1 VAYIEKEITAVKLLR
16 WVLAILGLLL
26 VLVAGFAIYAW
37 LNTAAPQPEA
47 LAAMVSSDA
56 VEVTNNDWLV
66 FSPKQSNP
74 RTGFIFY
81 PGAYVDPRAYAPPAH
96 AIAAAG
102 YQVVIVPMPLNLAV
116 LAPNR
121 AGEVITAFPEIERW
135 VIGGHSL
142 GGAMASRYALNNP
155 KIIAG
160 LVLWAAYPSGTVDL
174 SDAPLVATSVYG
186 TRDGLVSQAEIDGS
200 RPQLPPD
207 TAFIPIEG
215 GNHAQFGWYGPQAGD
230 LPATISHAEQQARV
244 VAASITLLKSLR

>member
-1 VAYIEKEITAVKLLR
+1 
-16 WVLAILGLLL
+16 
-26 VLVAGFAIYAW
+26 
-37 LNTAAPQPEA
+37 
-47 LAAMVSSDA
+47 MVSSDA

-96 AIAAAG
+96 AIAALG

-121 AGEVITAFPEIERW
+121 AEGVITAFPEIERW
-135 VIGGHSL
+135 AIGGHSL
-142 GGAMASRYALNNP
+142 GGAMASQYAAENP
-155 KIIAG
+155 WTTAAI
-160 LVLWAAYPSGTVDL
+160 VLWAAYPPDNVDL
-174 SDAPLVATSVYG
+174 SDALLVATSIYG

-230 LPATISHAEQQARV
+230 LPATISHTEQQARV
-244 VAASITLLKSLR
+244 VAATVALLESLEE